1 MEPLLKASADKLRAA
16 LQLLFAS
23 VDAYSGFDPTRDY
36 SPRERE
42 PFDAMSDRYLRAFES
57 SLKYF
62 RTFERVREVAVS
74 DTFRDLLNRMHKVGL
89 ISDVQTWLD
98 LRDLRN
104 RIAHEYLPEELA
116 RIYTSITTTVAQEF
130 RALGQRIEQ
139 GP

>member
-1 MEPLLKASADKLRAA
+1 MEPLLQSSADKLKAA
-16 LQLLFAS
+16 LQLLLAS
-23 VDAYSGFDPTRDY
+23 VDTYPGFDPARDY
-36 SPRERE
+36 TPRERE

-57 SLKYF
+57 SLKFF
-62 RTFERVREVAVS
+62 RTFERVREVSVS

-116 RIYTSITTTVAQEF
+116 KIYTAITTTVAQEL
-130 RALGQRIEQ
+130 RSLDQRI
-139 GP
+139 GTLR